1 MAKIASS
8 DIRAQ
13 MEAFVTTVDQRGLT
27 AAARRKDVTPS
38 AISKLITRLEDRL
51 DARLLNRTTR
61 KLSLTP
67 EGERFYERCRS
78 ILAALEDAENE
89 VSRTRD
95 RPRGRLRMTVFAP
108 FGTHVLVPTLPRFLS
123 RYPDVAVDL
132 EVSDR
137 IADLVAEGID
147 IAVRLGPLPHST
159 LVARKLCDVHRIVC
173 ASPAYLARA
182 GMPTTPA
189 DLKAHNCIVR
199 SDLPAH
205 SQWPFEGPAGRET
218 VHVTGNVSANNG
230 ETMLQLALAG
240 MGIIRIVDMAV
251 GDPFRRGELVPIL
264 GDRHISESVP
274 LHALYLQGRH
284 RSPRVSAMLQFLL
297 DSFSHAPWR

>member
-51 DARLLNRTTR
+51 EARLLNRTTR

-108 FGTHVLVPTLPRFLS
+108 FGTHALVPMLPRFLA
-123 RYPDVAVDL
+123 RYPGVSVEL

-159 LVARKLCDVHRIVC
+159 LVARKLCDVHRIIC

-182 GMPTTPA
+182 GTPSTPT
-189 DLKAHNCIVR
+189 DLQTHNCIVR

-205 SQWPFEGPAGRET
+205 SQWPFEGAAGRET
-218 VHVTGNVSANNG
+218 VHVTGSVSANNG

-251 GDPFRRGELVPIL
+251 GDAFRRGELVPIL
-264 GDRHISESVP
+264 VDKHISESVP
-274 LHALYLQGRH
+274 LHALYPQGRH

>member
-13 MEAFVTTVDQRGLT
+13 MEAFVITVDQRGLT

-108 FGTHVLVPTLPRFLS
+108 FGTHALVPVLPRFLS
-123 RYPDVAVDL
+123 RYPDVEVEL

-147 IAVRLGPLPHST
+147 IAVRLGSLPHST
-159 LVARKLCDVHRIVC
+159 LVARKLCDVHRIIC
-173 ASPAYLARA
+173 AAPAYLARA
-182 GMPTTPA
+182 GTPATPA
-189 DLKAHNCIVR
+189 DLQAHNCIVR

-205 SQWPFEGPAGRET
+205 SQWPFRGAAGRET
-218 VHVTGNVSANNG
+218 VHVKGNISANNG

-240 MGIIRIVDMAV
+240 MGVIRIVDMAV
-251 GDPFRRGELVPIL
+251 GDAFRRGELVPIL
-264 GDRHISESVP
+264 NDRHISESVP
-274 LHALYLQGRH
+274 LHALYPQGRH